1 MKNIKKIL
9 NHIFVDGL
17 SGMAL
22 GLFATLIIGTILCQI
37 GSFVTGTIGVYIIA
51 IGTIA
56 KALTGAGIGVGVAC
70 KFKASSLVSVSAGVC
85 GMVGAWA
92 GKILGTGVVLSFSVD
107 EAGVSTITGLP
118 GEPLGAFVA
127 AFIGIEAG
135 RLIAGKTPLDILL
148 TPLVTILSG
157 SAVGIILGPP
167 ISSFMTML
175 GNLVNMGA
183 ESYPF
188 VMGIV
193 VSVLM
198 GMILTLPI
206 SSAAIGVSLGL
217 GGIAAGAATIGCSA
231 QMIGFAVA
239 S

>member
-85 GMVGAWA
+85 GMVGA
-92 GKILGTGVVLSFSVD
+92 
-107 EAGVSTITGLP
+107 
-118 GEPLGAFVA
+118 
-127 AFIGIEAG
+127 G
-135 RLIAGKTPLDILL
+135 RED
-148 TPLVTILSG
+148 SRYG
-157 SAVGIILGPP
+157 SCT
-167 ISSFMTML
+167 F
-175 GNLVNMGA
+175 
-183 ESYPF
+183 F
-188 VMGIV
+188 
-193 VSVLM
+193 
-198 GMILTLPI
+198 
-206 SSAAIGVSLGL
+206 
-217 GGIAAGAATIGCSA
+217 
-231 QMIGFAVA
+231 
-239 S
+239 

>member
-1 MKNIKKIL
+1 
-9 NHIFVDGL
+9 
-17 SGMAL
+17 
-22 GLFATLIIGTILCQI
+22 
-37 GSFVTGTIGVYIIA
+37 
-51 IGTIA
+51 
-56 KALTGAGIGVGVAC
+56 
-70 KFKASSLVSVSAGVC
+70 
-85 GMVGAWA
+85 MVGAWA

-217 GGIAAGAATIGCSA
+217 ENCSRCGDYRLQC

-239 S
+239 SYREIRWEDFLTGSRNKYASGS